1 MKLIWNSLAVFAAVT
16 PMLCLAGSTRTWVQS
31 TAAEFE
37 KGDLHGLAI
46 RSDGRLTLAPVSREI
61 FDAPAAYLWA
71 LARDSKGVVYAAG
84 GPGAKVFR
92 IDGGK
97 SSVAAQF
104 DALEVHA
111 LAINSRDEVF
121 AATAPDGRIYR
132 ITASGKPIEFY
143 NPRQKYIWAMAFDAA
158 GNLFVATGDHGEIHR
173 VTPDGRGSVFFKSD
187 DSHVRSLALGKDV
200 VYAGTD
206 PSGLVIRVSPKGEG
220 FVMYQ
225 MPKHEVT
232 ALALGP
238 DGSLYAAAA
247 GGPGAVSLQ
256 PEHPAAT
263 TSTAAMSATTGA
275 PPPRPAAETAPAP
288 HQAPISGGSDIYR
301 IQKNGYPTRLWSS
314 SRDVVYALS
323 IDEEGLPVAATG
335 NRGALV
341 RIDSPTRS
349 TVLLTLPSSQILA
362 LAPAGKGQWI
372 GATGNVGKVYRIGP
386 QLEKQGTWESDVF
399 DSGAFSSWGR
409 VVAYGDA
416 RGGTMEVQTRSGN
429 LDRPSREW
437 SPWSAPVSG
446 KLGGRTNAPAA
457 RFAQARVTL
466 KAAPDRTSPDLDS
479 VELAYL
485 MQNIAPVV
493 EDIEITPANYKF
505 PAVTPAPTT
514 PRSPAALNLPAIGRR
529 ATASG
534 TGLDTGL
541 SSLAY
546 AKGWIGA
553 RWTATDENGDPLSFV
568 VSIRGAGEQTWKPL
582 KDQIGDR
589 HYSFDSTAFPDGEYR
604 LRVVASDQP
613 GNTRADAL
621 TGETI
626 SALFTIDN
634 TPPRITGLRGTRTR
648 DGMQFRWHAED
659 ALSVVK
665 RAEYA
670 VDGGDW
676 LLVDPEGKLSDS
688 LKLEYAL
695 DVTVTPGEHT
705 LAVRVTDDAD
715 NAAVDKLVV
724 R

>member
-1 MKLIWNSLAVFAAVT
+1 MKLIRNLLAVLAALT
-16 PMLCLAGSTRTWVQS
+16 PMLCPAGSTRTWVQS
-31 TAAEFE
+31 TANEFE
-37 KGDLHGLAI
+37 KGDLRGLAV
-46 RSDGRLTLAPVSREI
+46 RSDGRLTLAPVSQEI
-61 FDAPAAYLWA
+61 FDAPVAYLWA

-92 IDGGK
+92 IESGK
-97 SSVAAQF
+97 SAVAAQF
-104 DALEVHA
+104 DALEVHT
-111 LAINSRDEVF
+111 LAINSRDELF

-132 ITASGKPIEFY
+132 IPANGKPVEFY
-143 NPRQKYIWAMAFDAA
+143 NPGQKYIWAMAFDAE

-173 VTPDGRGSVFFKSD
+173 VTPDGHGAVFFKSD
-187 DSHVRSLALGKDV
+187 DSHVRSLALGKGV

-247 GGPGAVSLQ
+247 GEQGSVSGP
-256 PEHPAAT
+256 PERPAPTAPAAGN
-263 TSTAAMSATTGA
+263 SGTAGA
-275 PPPRPAAETAPAP
+275 PPARPAADTAAGQ
-288 HQAPISGGSDIYR
+288 HRAPITGGSDIYR
-301 IQKNGYPTRLWSS
+301 ILRDGYPTRLWSS
-314 SRDVVYALS
+314 ARDVVYALN
-323 IDEEGLPVAATG
+323 IDEDGLPVAATG

-349 TVLLTLPSSQILA
+349 TTLLTLPSSQILA
-362 LAPAGKGQWI
+362 LARAGRGQWI
-372 GATGNVGKVYRIGP
+372 AATGNVGKVYRVGP
-386 QLEKQGTWESDVF
+386 QFEKQGTWESDVF

-416 RGGTMEVQTRSGN
+416 RGGTMDVQTRSGN
-429 LDRPSREW
+429 LDRPSRDW
-437 SPWSAPVSG
+437 SAWSAPVSG
-446 KLGGRTNAPAA
+446 RLGGRTNAPAA

-466 KAAPDRTSPDLDS
+466 KAAPDRTSPQLDS

-485 MQNIAPVV
+485 MQNIAPVI

-505 PAVTPAPTT
+505 PAVTAAPTT

-529 ATASG
+529 PTASG
-534 TGLDTGL
+534 TGLETAL
-541 SSLAY
+541 SALVY

-553 RWTATDENGDPLSFV
+553 RWTATDENGDPLSFALL
-568 VSIRGAGEQTWKPL
+568 IRGAAEQTWKPL
-582 KDQIGDR
+582 KEQIGDR

-604 LRVVASDQP
+604 LRVVASDLP

-621 TGETI
+621 TGEII
-626 SALFTIDN
+626 SAPFTIDN
-634 TPPRITGLRGTRTR
+634 TPPRITELRGTRSGV
-648 DGMQFRWHAED
+648 GMQFRWHAED

-676 LLVDPEGKLSDS
+676 MLVDPEGKLSDS
-688 LKLEYAL
+688 LKVAYAL
-695 DVTVTPGEHT
+695 DLPLAPGEHT

-715 NAAVDKLVV
+715 NAAVAQLVV